1 MGIFDFFKAK
11 PKPRKMARAYHGA
24 DTGRLF
30 SDFIS
35 SSRSADS
42 EIKPSLRILRDRC
55 REISRNHPYA
65 KRYLQIMTT
74 NVVGANGIRIQV
86 RKRNDDGSLDSVG
99 NRIIEQAWQQWGRT
113 GFCTVDGRISWNQAQ
128 RLFLETLARDGEV
141 LIQKIKNPAGN
152 PFGFSLKFLEADY
165 LDEGYDARLSNGNEV
180 RMGVELDK
188 RTGKPLNYYLFE
200 DHPHHDQ
207 GYGSVTKRHH
217 KIVSADQI
225 IHCYMQERAG
235 QTRGAPW
242 MSNVLSRLKMLDGYE
257 EATLVNARVAASK
270 MGFFTSPE
278 GDGFIGDDYDNHA
291 PIMDASP
298 GTFSQLPVGMDFKA
312 FDPSSGTESFD
323 EFEKAIL
330 RGIASGLGVSYVSLA
345 NNLEG
350 VSYSSIRQGTIE
362 DRDHFKMIQQFMID
376 QFIDPIYRAWLEMAI
391 TVGRINLPMGKYD
404 LFADQ
409 VIYRPRGFAWVDPQ
423 KEIQA
428 SVTALN
434 NGIVSLQDVH
444 SQYGRDTEEIF
455 EQINREAELADRYG
469 IDTAF
474 QPFGT
479 KLPAQPSIDVGQ
491 EEDGNV

>member
-11 PKPRKMARAYHGA
+11 PQPRKAVRAYHGA

-65 KRYLQIMTT
+65 RRYLQIMTT
-74 NVVGANGIRIQV
+74 NVVGAAGVRIQV

-99 NRIIEQAWQQWGRT
+99 NRIIEQAWQAWGRA
-113 GFCTVDGRISWNQAQ
+113 GFCTVDGRMSWSQAQ
-128 RLFLETLARDGEV
+128 RLFIETLARDGEV

-165 LDEGYDARLSNGNEV
+165 LDEGYDARLNNGNEV

-188 RTGKPLNYYLFE
+188 RTGAPVNYYLFE

-207 GYGSVTKRHH
+207 GYGSKTKRHH
-217 KIVSADQI
+217 KIVPADQI
-225 IHCYMQERAG
+225 IHCYLQDRAG
-235 QTRGAPW
+235 QTRGVPW

-298 GTFSQLPVGMDFKA
+298 GTFTQLPQGMSFQA

-362 DRDHFKMIQQFMID
+362 DRDHFKMVQQFMID
-376 QFIDPIYRAWLEMAI
+376 QFVDPIYRAWLEMAI

-455 EQINREAELADRYG
+455 EQINREGELADRYG

-491 EEDGNV
+491 DDGNV

>member
-11 PKPRKMARAYHGA
+11 PQPKKMARAFHGA

-30 SDFIS
+30 SDFVS

-42 EIKPSLRILRDRC
+42 EIKPSLRVLRDRC

-65 KRYLQIMTT
+65 KRYLQIMST
-74 NVVGANGIRIQV
+74 NVVGANGVRIQV
-86 RKRNDDGSLDSVG
+86 RKRNDDNSLDSVG
-99 NRIIEQAWQQWGRT
+99 NRIIEQAWQAWGRA
-113 GFCTVDGRISWNQAQ
+113 GFCTVDGRVSWVQAQ
-128 RLFLETLARDGEV
+128 RLFMETLARDGEV

-165 LDEGYDARLSNGNEV
+165 LDEGYDARLGNGNEV

-207 GYGSVTKRHH
+207 GYGSKTKRHH
-217 KIVSADQI
+217 KIVPATEI
-225 IHCYMQERAG
+225 IHCYLQDRAG
-235 QTRGAPW
+235 QTRGVPW
-242 MSNVLSRLKMLDGYE
+242 MSNVLTRLKMLDGYE

-278 GDGFIGDDYDNHA
+278 GDGFVGDDYDNHA
-291 PIMDASP
+291 PIMSAEP
-298 GTFSQLPVGMDFKA
+298 ATFTQLPAGMSFTA
-312 FDPSSGTESFD
+312 FDPQNPTDSFA
-323 EFEKAIL
+323 EFEKGIL

-362 DRDHFKMIQQFMID
+362 DRDHFKMVQQFMID

-391 TVGRINLPMGKYD
+391 TVGRVSLPMGKYD

-409 VIYRPRGFAWVDPQ
+409 VIYRPRGFAWVDPA
-423 KEIQA
+423 KEINA

-455 EQINREAELADRYG
+455 EQINRERELADRYG

-479 KLPAQPSIDVGQ
+479 KLPAQPSIDAGQ
-491 EEDGNV
+491 EDGDL

>member
-11 PKPRKMARAYHGA
+11 PQPRKAVRAFHGA

-30 SDFIS
+30 SDFVS

-42 EIKPSLRILRDRC
+42 EIKPSLRVLRDRC

-65 KRYLQIMTT
+65 KRYLQIMST
-74 NVVGANGIRIQV
+74 NVVGANGVRIQV
-86 RKRNDDGSLDSVG
+86 RKRNDDNSLDSVG
-99 NRIIEQAWQQWGRT
+99 NRIIEQAWQQWGRA
-113 GFCTVDGRISWNQAQ
+113 GFCTVDGRVSWVQAQ
-128 RLFLETLARDGEV
+128 RLFMETLARDGEV

-165 LDEGYDARLSNGNEV
+165 LDEGYDARLANGNEV
-180 RMGVELDK
+180 RMGVELDR

-207 GYGSVTKRHH
+207 GYGSKTKRHH
-217 KIVSADQI
+217 KIVPASEI
-225 IHCYMQERAG
+225 IHCYLQDRAG
-235 QTRGAPW
+235 QTRGVPW
-242 MSNVLSRLKMLDGYE
+242 MSNVLTRLKMLDGYE

-278 GDGFIGDDYDNHA
+278 GDGFVGDDYDNHA
-291 PIMDASP
+291 PIMSAEP
-298 GTFSQLPVGMDFKA
+298 ATFTQLPAGMSFTA
-312 FDPSSGTESFD
+312 FDPQNPTDSFA
-323 EFEKAIL
+323 EFEKGIL

-362 DRDHFKMIQQFMID
+362 DRDHFKMVQQFMID
-376 QFIDPIYRAWLEMAI
+376 QFIDPVYRAWLEMAI
-391 TVGRINLPMGKYD
+391 TVGRVNLPMGKYD

-409 VIYRPRGFAWVDPQ
+409 VIYRPRGFAWVDPA
-423 KEIQA
+423 KEINA

-491 EEDGNV
+491 DDGDV

>member
-11 PKPRKMARAYHGA
+11 PQPRKAVRAFHGA

-30 SDFIS
+30 SDFVS

-42 EIKPSLRILRDRC
+42 EIKPSLRVLRDRC

-65 KRYLQIMTT
+65 KRYLQIMST
-74 NVVGANGIRIQV
+74 NVVGANGVRIQV
-86 RKRNDDGSLDSVG
+86 RKRNDDNSLDSVG
-99 NRIIEQAWQQWGRT
+99 NRIIEQAWQQWGRA
-113 GFCTVDGRISWNQAQ
+113 GFCTVDGRVSWVQAQ
-128 RLFLETLARDGEV
+128 RLFMETLARDGEV

-207 GYGSVTKRHH
+207 GYGSKTKRHH
-217 KIVSADQI
+217 KIVPATEI
-225 IHCYMQERAG
+225 IHCYLQDRAG
-235 QTRGAPW
+235 QTRGVPW
-242 MSNVLSRLKMLDGYE
+242 MSNVLTRLKMLDGYE

-278 GDGFIGDDYDNHA
+278 GDGFVGDDYDNHA
-291 PIMDASP
+291 PIMSAEP
-298 GTFSQLPVGMDFKA
+298 ATFTQLPAGMSFTA
-312 FDPSSGTESFD
+312 FDPQNPTDSFA
-323 EFEKAIL
+323 EFEKGIL

-362 DRDHFKMIQQFMID
+362 DRDHFKMVQQFMID

-391 TVGRINLPMGKYD
+391 TVGRVNLPMGKYD

-409 VIYRPRGFAWVDPQ
+409 VIYRPRGFAWVDPA
-423 KEIQA
+423 KEINA

-491 EEDGNV
+491 DDGDV

>member
-11 PKPRKMARAYHGA
+11 PQPKKMARAFHGA

-30 SDFIS
+30 SDFVS

-65 KRYLQIMTT
+65 RRYLQIMTT
-74 NVVGANGIRIQV
+74 NVVGAAGVRIQV

-99 NRIIEQAWQQWGRT
+99 NRIVEQAWQQWGRA
-113 GFCTVDGRISWNQAQ
+113 GFCTVDGRISWSQAQ
-128 RLFLETLARDGEV
+128 RLFIETLTRDGEV

-165 LDEGYDARLSNGNEV
+165 LDEGYDARLNNGNEV
-180 RMGVELDK
+180 RMGVELDR
-188 RTGKPLNYYLFE
+188 RTGKPVNYYLFE

-207 GYGSVTKRHH
+207 GYGSRTKRHH
-217 KIVSADQI
+217 RIVPADQI
-225 IHCYMQERAG
+225 IHCYMQDRAG
-235 QTRGAPW
+235 QTRGVPW
-242 MSNVLSRLKMLDGYE
+242 MSNVLTRLKMLDGYE

-270 MGFFTSPE
+270 MGFFVSPE
-278 GDGFIGDDYDNHA
+278 GDGFVGDDYDGAA
-291 PIMDASP
+291 PILSAEP
-298 GTFSQLPVGMDFKA
+298 ATFSQLPAGMSFQA
-312 FDPSSGTESFD
+312 FDPQNPTDSFA
-323 EFEKAIL
+323 EFEKGIL

-362 DRDHFKMIQQFMID
+362 DRDHFKVIQQFMID
-376 QFIDPIYRAWLEMAI
+376 QFVDPIYRAWLEMAI

-423 KEIQA
+423 KEINA
-428 SVTALN
+428 SVIALN

-455 EQINREAELADRYG
+455 EQINRESELADRYG
-469 IDTAF
+469 LDTAF
-474 QPFGT
+474 QPFGN

-491 EEDGNV
+491 EDGDV

>member
-1 MGIFDFFKAK
+1 MGVFDFFKAK
-11 PKPRKMARAYHGA
+11 PKTRKMARAYHGA

-74 NVVGANGIRIQV
+74 NVVGPHGVRIQV
-86 RKRNDDGSLDSVG
+86 RKRNDDGSLDGVG

-113 GFCTVDGRISWNQAQ
+113 GFCTVDGRVSWSQAQ

-165 LDEGYDARLSNGNEV
+165 LDEGYDARLNNGNEV

-207 GYGSVTKRHH
+207 GYGSKTKRHH
-217 KIVSADQI
+217 KIVPADQI
-225 IHCYMQERAG
+225 IHCYIQERAG
-235 QTRGAPW
+235 QTRGTPW

-298 GTFSQLPVGMDFKA
+298 GTFTQLPQGMSFTA

-376 QFIDPIYRAWLEMAI
+376 QFVDPIYRAWLEMAI

-428 SVTALN
+428 SVIALN

-455 EQINREAELADRYG
+455 EQINREIELADRYG

-479 KLPAQPSIDVGQ
+479 KLPAQPSIDVGR
-491 EEDGNV
+491 EEDAEV

>member
-11 PKPRKMARAYHGA
+11 PQPKKMARAFHGA

-30 SDFIS
+30 SDFVS

-65 KRYLQIMTT
+65 RRYLQIMTT
-74 NVVGANGIRIQV
+74 NVVGAAGVRIQV

-99 NRIIEQAWQQWGRT
+99 NRIIEQAWQQWGRA
-113 GFCTVDGRISWNQAQ
+113 GFCTVDGRISWSQAQ
-128 RLFLETLARDGEV
+128 RLFIETLTRDGEV

-165 LDEGYDARLSNGNEV
+165 LDEGYDARLNNGNEV
-180 RMGVELDK
+180 RMGVELDR
-188 RTGKPLNYYLFE
+188 RTGKPVNYYLFE

-207 GYGSVTKRHH
+207 GYGSKTKRHH
-217 KIVSADQI
+217 QIVPADQI
-225 IHCYMQERAG
+225 IHCYMQDRAG
-235 QTRGAPW
+235 QTRGVPW

-278 GDGFIGDDYDNHA
+278 GDGFVGDDYDNHA
-291 PIMDASP
+291 PIMSAEP
-298 GTFSQLPVGMDFKA
+298 ATFTQLPAGMSFTA
-312 FDPSSGTESFD
+312 FDPQNPTDSFAD
-323 EFEKAIL
+323 FEKAIL

-362 DRDHFKMIQQFMID
+362 DRDHFKVIQQFMID
-376 QFIDPIYRAWLEMAI
+376 QFVDPIYRAWLEMAI

-423 KEIQA
+423 KEINA
-428 SVTALN
+428 SVIALN

-455 EQINREAELADRYG
+455 EQINRESELADRYG

-474 QPFGT
+474 QPFGN

-491 EEDGNV
+491 DDGDV

>member
-1 MGIFDFFKAK
+1 MGVFDFFKAK
-11 PKPRKMARAYHGA
+11 PKTRKMARAYHGA

-74 NVVGANGIRIQV
+74 NVVGPHGVRIQV
-86 RKRNDDGSLDSVG
+86 RKRNDDGSLDGVG

-113 GFCTVDGRISWNQAQ
+113 GFCTVDGRVSWSQAQ

-165 LDEGYDARLSNGNEV
+165 LDEGYDARLNNGNEV

-207 GYGSVTKRHH
+207 GYGSKTKRHH
-217 KIVSADQI
+217 KIVPADQI
-225 IHCYMQERAG
+225 IHCYIQERAG
-235 QTRGAPW
+235 QTRGTPW

-298 GTFSQLPVGMDFKA
+298 GTFTQLPQGMSFTA

-376 QFIDPIYRAWLEMAI
+376 QFVDPIYRAWLEMAI

-428 SVTALN
+428 SVIALN

-455 EQINREAELADRYG
+455 EQINRESELADRYG

-479 KLPAQPSIDVGQ
+479 KLPAQPSIDVGR
-491 EEDGNV
+491 EEDAEV

>member
-1 MGIFDFFKAK
+1 MGVFDFFKAK
-11 PKPRKMARAYHGA
+11 PKARKMARAYHGA

-74 NVVGANGIRIQV
+74 NVVGPNGVRIQV

-99 NRIIEQAWQQWGRT
+99 NRIIEQAWQTWGRT
-113 GFCTVDGRISWNQAQ
+113 GFCTVDGRMSWSQAQ

-165 LDEGYDARLSNGNEV
+165 LDEGYDARLNNGNEV

-207 GYGSVTKRHH
+207 GYGSKTKRHH
-217 KIVSADQI
+217 QIVPADQI
-225 IHCYMQERAG
+225 IHCYIQERAG
-235 QTRGAPW
+235 QTRGTPW

-298 GTFSQLPVGMDFKA
+298 GTFTQLPQGMSFQS

-376 QFIDPIYRAWLEMAI
+376 QFVDPIYRAWLEMAI

-455 EQINREAELADRYG
+455 EQINRESELADRYG

-479 KLPAQPSIDVGQ
+479 KLPAQPSIDVGR
-491 EEDGNV
+491 EEDAEI

>member
-1 MGIFDFFKAK
+1 MGIFDFFKGK
-11 PKPRKMARAYHGA
+11 PQPRKAVRAFHGA

-30 SDFIS
+30 SDFVS

-42 EIKPSLRILRDRC
+42 EIKPSLRVLRDRC

-65 KRYLQIMTT
+65 KRYLQIMST
-74 NVVGANGIRIQV
+74 NVVGANGVRIQV
-86 RKRNDDGSLDSVG
+86 RKRNDDNSLDSVG
-99 NRIIEQAWQQWGRT
+99 NRIIEQAWQQWGRA
-113 GFCTVDGRISWNQAQ
+113 GFCTVDGRVSWVQAQ
-128 RLFLETLARDGEV
+128 RLFMETLARDGEV

-165 LDEGYDARLSNGNEV
+165 LDEGYDARLNNGNEV

-207 GYGSVTKRHH
+207 GYGSKTKRHH
-217 KIVSADQI
+217 KIVPASEI
-225 IHCYMQERAG
+225 IHCYLQDRAG
-235 QTRGAPW
+235 QTRGVPW
-242 MSNVLSRLKMLDGYE
+242 MSNVLTRLKMLDGYE

-278 GDGFIGDDYDNHA
+278 GDGFVGDDYDNHA
-291 PIMDASP
+291 PIMSAEP
-298 GTFSQLPVGMDFKA
+298 ATFTQLPAGMSFTA
-312 FDPSSGTESFD
+312 FDPQNPTDSFA
-323 EFEKAIL
+323 EFEKGIL

-362 DRDHFKMIQQFMID
+362 DRDHFKMVQQFMID
-376 QFIDPIYRAWLEMAI
+376 QFIDPVYRAWLEMAI
-391 TVGRINLPMGKYD
+391 TVGRVNLPMGKYD

-409 VIYRPRGFAWVDPQ
+409 VIYRPRGFAWVDPA
-423 KEIQA
+423 KEINA

-491 EEDGNV
+491 DDGDV

>member
-1 MGIFDFFKAK
+1 MGVFDFFKAK

-180 RMGVELDK
+180 RMGVELDR

-207 GYGSVTKRHH
+207 GYGSKTKRHH

-291 PIMDASP
+291 PILDASP

-409 VIYRPRGFAWVDPQ
+409 VIYRPRGFAWVDPA
-423 KEIQA
+423 KEINA

-491 EEDGNV
+491 EDDGNV

>member
-11 PKPRKMARAYHGA
+11 PQPRKMARAFHGA

-30 SDFIS
+30 SDFVS

-42 EIKPSLRILRDRC
+42 EIKPSLRVLRDRC

-65 KRYLQIMTT
+65 KRYLQIMST
-74 NVVGANGIRIQV
+74 NVVGANGVRIQV
-86 RKRNDDGSLDSVG
+86 RKRNDDNSLDSVG
-99 NRIIEQAWQQWGRT
+99 NRIIEQAWQAWGRA
-113 GFCTVDGRISWNQAQ
+113 GFCTVDGRVSWVQAQ
-128 RLFLETLARDGEV
+128 RLFMEMLARDGEV
-141 LIQKIKNPAGN
+141 LIQKIKNPSGN

-165 LDEGYDARLSNGNEV
+165 LDEGYDARLNNGNEI

-207 GYGSVTKRHH
+207 GYGSKTKRHH
-217 KIVSADQI
+217 KIVPASEI
-225 IHCYMQERAG
+225 IHCYLQDRAG
-235 QTRGAPW
+235 QTRGVPW
-242 MSNVLSRLKMLDGYE
+242 MSNVLTRLKMLDGYE

-278 GDGFIGDDYDNHA
+278 GDGFVGDDYDNNA
-291 PIMDASP
+291 PIMSAEP
-298 GTFSQLPVGMDFKA
+298 ATFTQLPAGMSFTA
-312 FDPSSGTESFD
+312 FDPQNPTDSFA
-323 EFEKAIL
+323 EFEKGIL

-362 DRDHFKMIQQFMID
+362 DRDHFKMVQQFMID

-391 TVGRINLPMGKYD
+391 TVGRVSLPMGKYD

-409 VIYRPRGFAWVDPQ
+409 VIYRPRGFAWVDPA
-423 KEIQA
+423 KEINA

-455 EQINREAELADRYG
+455 EQINRESELADRYG

-479 KLPAQPSIDVGQ
+479 KLPAQPSIDAGQ
-491 EEDGNV
+491 EDGDL

>member
-11 PKPRKMARAYHGA
+11 PQPRKAVRAFHGA

-30 SDFIS
+30 SDFVS

-42 EIKPSLRILRDRC
+42 EIKPSLRVLRDRC

-65 KRYLQIMTT
+65 KRYLQIMST
-74 NVVGANGIRIQV
+74 NVVGANGVRIQV
-86 RKRNDDGSLDSVG
+86 RKRNDDNSLDSVG
-99 NRIIEQAWQQWGRT
+99 NRIIEQAWQQWGRA
-113 GFCTVDGRISWNQAQ
+113 GFCTVDGRVSWVQAQ
-128 RLFLETLARDGEV
+128 RLFMETLARDGEV

-165 LDEGYDARLSNGNEV
+165 LDEGYDARLNNGNEV

-207 GYGSVTKRHH
+207 GYGSKTKRHH
-217 KIVSADQI
+217 KIVPASEI
-225 IHCYMQERAG
+225 IHCYLQDRAG
-235 QTRGAPW
+235 QTRGVPW
-242 MSNVLSRLKMLDGYE
+242 MSNVLTRLKMLDGYE

-278 GDGFIGDDYDNHA
+278 GDGFVGDDYDNHA
-291 PIMDASP
+291 PIMSAEP
-298 GTFSQLPVGMDFKA
+298 ATFTQLPAGMSFTA
-312 FDPSSGTESFD
+312 FDPQNPTDSFA
-323 EFEKAIL
+323 EFEKGIL

-362 DRDHFKMIQQFMID
+362 DRDHFKMVQQFMID
-376 QFIDPIYRAWLEMAI
+376 QFIDPVYRAWLEMAI
-391 TVGRINLPMGKYD
+391 TVGRVNLPMGKFD

-409 VIYRPRGFAWVDPQ
+409 VIYRPRGFAWVDPA
-423 KEIQA
+423 KEINA

-491 EEDGNV
+491 EDGDV

>member
-11 PKPRKMARAYHGA
+11 PQPRKMARAFHGA

-30 SDFIS
+30 SDFVS

-42 EIKPSLRILRDRC
+42 EIKPSLRVLRDRC

-65 KRYLQIMTT
+65 KRYLQIMST
-74 NVVGANGIRIQV
+74 NVVGANGVRIQV
-86 RKRNDDGSLDSVG
+86 RKRNDDNSLDSVG
-99 NRIIEQAWQQWGRT
+99 NRIIEQAWQAWGRA
-113 GFCTVDGRISWNQAQ
+113 GFCTVDGRVSWVQAQ
-128 RLFLETLARDGEV
+128 RLFMETLARDGEV

-165 LDEGYDARLSNGNEV
+165 LDEGYDTRLGNGNEV

-207 GYGSVTKRHH
+207 GYGSKTKRHH
-217 KIVSADQI
+217 KIVPASEI
-225 IHCYMQERAG
+225 IHCYLQDRAG
-235 QTRGAPW
+235 QTRGVPW
-242 MSNVLSRLKMLDGYE
+242 MSNVLTRLKMLDGYE

-278 GDGFIGDDYDNHA
+278 GDGFVGDDYDNHA
-291 PIMDASP
+291 PIMSAEP
-298 GTFSQLPVGMDFKA
+298 ATFTQLPAGMSFTA
-312 FDPSSGTESFD
+312 FDPQNPTDSFA
-323 EFEKAIL
+323 EFEKGIL

-362 DRDHFKMIQQFMID
+362 DRDHFKMVQQFMID

-391 TVGRINLPMGKYD
+391 TVGRVSLPMGKYD

-409 VIYRPRGFAWVDPQ
+409 VIYRPRGFAWVDPA
-423 KEIQA
+423 KEINA

-455 EQINREAELADRYG
+455 EQINRESELADRYG

-479 KLPAQPSIDVGQ
+479 KLPAQPSIDAGQ
-491 EEDGNV
+491 EDGDL

>member
-1 MGIFDFFKAK
+1 MGVFDFFKAK
-11 PKPRKMARAYHGA
+11 PKARKMARAYHGA

-74 NVVGANGIRIQV
+74 NVVGPNGVRIQV

-113 GFCTVDGRISWNQAQ
+113 GFCTVDGRMSWSQAQ

-165 LDEGYDARLSNGNEV
+165 LDEGYDARLNNGNEV

-207 GYGSVTKRHH
+207 GYGSKTKRHH
-217 KIVSADQI
+217 KIVPADQI
-225 IHCYMQERAG
+225 IHCYIQERAG
-235 QTRGAPW
+235 QTRGTPW

-298 GTFSQLPVGMDFKA
+298 GTFTQLPQGMSFQS

-376 QFIDPIYRAWLEMAI
+376 QFVDPIYRAWLEMAI

-455 EQINREAELADRYG
+455 EQINRESELADRYG

-479 KLPAQPSIDVGQ
+479 KLPAQPSIDVGR
-491 EEDGNV
+491 EEDAEV

>member
-11 PKPRKMARAYHGA
+11 PQPRKMARAFHGA

-30 SDFIS
+30 SDFVS

-42 EIKPSLRILRDRC
+42 EIKPSLRVLRDRC

-65 KRYLQIMTT
+65 KRYLQIMST
-74 NVVGANGIRIQV
+74 NVVGANGVRIQV
-86 RKRNDDGSLDSVG
+86 RKRNDDNSLDSVG
-99 NRIIEQAWQQWGRT
+99 NRIIEQAWQAWGRA
-113 GFCTVDGRISWNQAQ
+113 GFCTVDGRVSWVQAQ
-128 RLFLETLARDGEV
+128 RLFMETLARDGEV

-165 LDEGYDARLSNGNEV
+165 LDEGYDARLNNGNEI

-207 GYGSVTKRHH
+207 GYGSKTKRHH
-217 KIVSADQI
+217 KIVPASEI
-225 IHCYMQERAG
+225 IHCYLQDRAG
-235 QTRGAPW
+235 QTRGVPW
-242 MSNVLSRLKMLDGYE
+242 MSNVLTRLKMLDGYE

-270 MGFFTSPE
+270 MGFFVSPE
-278 GDGFIGDDYDNHA
+278 GDGFVGDDYDGAA
-291 PIMDASP
+291 PILSAEP
-298 GTFSQLPVGMDFKA
+298 ATFSQLPAGMSFQA
-312 FDPSSGTESFD
+312 FDPQNPTDSFA
-323 EFEKAIL
+323 EFEKGIL
-330 RGIASGLGVSYVSLA
+330 RGIASGLGVSYVSFA

-362 DRDHFKMIQQFMID
+362 DRDHFKMVQQFMID

-391 TVGRINLPMGKYD
+391 TVGRVSLPMGKYD

-409 VIYRPRGFAWVDPQ
+409 VIYRPRGFAWVDPA
-423 KEIQA
+423 KEINA

-455 EQINREAELADRYG
+455 EQINRESELADRYG

-479 KLPAQPSIDVGQ
+479 KLPAQPSIDAGQ
-491 EEDGNV
+491 EDGDL

>member
-1 MGIFDFFKAK
+1 MGIFDFFKGK
-11 PKPRKMARAYHGA
+11 PQPKKMARAFHGA

-30 SDFIS
+30 SDFVS

-42 EIKPSLRILRDRC
+42 EIKPSLRVLRDRC

-65 KRYLQIMTT
+65 KRYLQIMST
-74 NVVGANGIRIQV
+74 NVVGANGVRIQV
-86 RKRNDDGSLDSVG
+86 RKRNDDNSLDSVG
-99 NRIIEQAWQQWGRT
+99 NRIIEQAWQAWGRA
-113 GFCTVDGRISWNQAQ
+113 GFCTVDGRVSWVQAQ
-128 RLFLETLARDGEV
+128 RLFMETLARDGEV

-165 LDEGYDARLSNGNEV
+165 LDEGYDARLNNGNEV
-180 RMGVELDK
+180 RMGVELDR

-207 GYGSVTKRHH
+207 GYGSKTKRHH
-217 KIVSADQI
+217 KIVPASEI
-225 IHCYMQERAG
+225 IHCYLQDRAG
-235 QTRGAPW
+235 QTRGVPW
-242 MSNVLSRLKMLDGYE
+242 MSNVLTRLKMLDGYE

-270 MGFFTSPE
+270 MGFFVSPE
-278 GDGFIGDDYDNHA
+278 GDGFVGDDYDGAA
-291 PIMDASP
+291 PILSAEP
-298 GTFSQLPVGMDFKA
+298 ATFSQLPAGMSFQA
-312 FDPSSGTESFD
+312 FDPQNPTDSFA
-323 EFEKAIL
+323 EFEKGIL

-362 DRDHFKMIQQFMID
+362 DRDHFKMVQQFMID

-391 TVGRINLPMGKYD
+391 TVGRVSLPMGKYD

-409 VIYRPRGFAWVDPQ
+409 VIYRPRGFAWVDPA
-423 KEIQA
+423 KEINA

-455 EQINREAELADRYG
+455 EQINRESELADRYG

-479 KLPAQPSIDVGQ
+479 KLPAQPSIDAGQ
-491 EEDGNV
+491 EDGDL

>member
-1 MGIFDFFKAK
+1 MGVFDFFKAK
-11 PKPRKMARAYHGA
+11 PKTRKMARAYHGA

-74 NVVGANGIRIQV
+74 NVVGPNGVRIQV

-113 GFCTVDGRISWNQAQ
+113 GFCTVDGRISWSQAQ

-207 GYGSVTKRHH
+207 GYGSKTKRHH
-217 KIVSADQI
+217 KIVPADQI
-225 IHCYMQERAG
+225 IHCYIQERAG

-278 GDGFIGDDYDNHA
+278 GDGFVGDDYDNNA

-298 GTFSQLPVGMDFKA
+298 GTFTQLPQGMSFTA

>member
-1 MGIFDFFKAK
+1 MGVFDFFKAK

-409 VIYRPRGFAWVDPQ
+409 VIYRPRGFAWVDPA
-423 KEIQA
+423 KEINA

>member
-1 MGIFDFFKAK
+1 MGVFDFFKAK
-11 PKPRKMARAYHGA
+11 PKTRKMARAYHGA

-165 LDEGYDARLSNGNEV
+165 LDEGYDARLNNGNEV

-207 GYGSVTKRHH
+207 GYGSKTKRHH

-298 GTFSQLPVGMDFKA
+298 GTFSQLPQGMSFQA

-409 VIYRPRGFAWVDPQ
+409 VIYRPRGFAWVDPA
-423 KEIQA
+423 KEINA

-455 EQINREAELADRYG
+455 EQINRESELADRYG

-479 KLPAQPSIDVGQ
+479 KLPAQPSIDVGR
-491 EEDGNV
+491 EDDGEI

>member
-1 MGIFDFFKAK
+1 MGVFDFFKAK
-11 PKPRKMARAYHGA
+11 SKPRKMARAYHGA

-55 REISRNHPYA
+55 RDISRNHPYG

-74 NVVGANGIRIQV
+74 NVVGHNGVRIQV

-113 GFCTVDGRISWNQAQ
+113 GFCTVDGRMSWSQAQ

-165 LDEGYDARLSNGNEV
+165 LDEGYDARLNNGNEV

-207 GYGSVTKRHH
+207 GYGSKTKRHH
-217 KIVSADQI
+217 KIVPADQI
-225 IHCYMQERAG
+225 IHCYIQERAG
-235 QTRGAPW
+235 QTRGTPW

-278 GDGFIGDDYDNHA
+278 GDGFIGDDYDNAA

-376 QFIDPIYRAWLEMAI
+376 QFVDPIYRAWLEMVI

-423 KEIQA
+423 KEINA

-455 EQINREAELADRYG
+455 EQINRESELADRYG

-474 QPFGT
+474 QPFGA
-479 KLPAQPSIDVGQ
+479 KLPAQPSIDVGR
-491 EEDGNV
+491 EEDGDI

>member
-11 PKPRKMARAYHGA
+11 PQPRKAVRAFHGA

-30 SDFIS
+30 SDFVS

-42 EIKPSLRILRDRC
+42 EIKPSLRVLRDRC

-65 KRYLQIMTT
+65 KRYLQIMST
-74 NVVGANGIRIQV
+74 NVVGANGVRIQV
-86 RKRNDDGSLDSVG
+86 RKRNDDNSLDSVG
-99 NRIIEQAWQQWGRT
+99 NRIIEQAWQQWGRA
-113 GFCTVDGRISWNQAQ
+113 GFCTVDGRVSWVQAQ
-128 RLFLETLARDGEV
+128 RLFMETLARDGEV

-165 LDEGYDARLSNGNEV
+165 LDEGYDARLANGNEV
-180 RMGVELDK
+180 RMGVELDR

-207 GYGSVTKRHH
+207 GYGSKTKRHH
-217 KIVSADQI
+217 KIVPASEI
-225 IHCYMQERAG
+225 IHCYLQDRAG
-235 QTRGAPW
+235 QTRGVPW
-242 MSNVLSRLKMLDGYE
+242 MSNVLTRLKMLDGYE

-278 GDGFIGDDYDNHA
+278 GDGFVGDDYDNHA
-291 PIMDASP
+291 PIMSAEP
-298 GTFSQLPVGMDFKA
+298 ATFTQLPAGMSFTA
-312 FDPSSGTESFD
+312 FDPQNPTDSFA
-323 EFEKAIL
+323 EFEKGIL

-362 DRDHFKMIQQFMID
+362 DRDHFKMVQQFMID
-376 QFIDPIYRAWLEMAI
+376 QFIDPVYRAWLEMAI
-391 TVGRINLPMGKYD
+391 TVGRVNLPMGKYD

-409 VIYRPRGFAWVDPQ
+409 VIYRPRGFAWVDPA
-423 KEIQA
+423 KEINA

-434 NGIVSLQDVH
+434 NSIVSLQDVH

-469 IDTAF
+469 IDTAY

-479 KLPAQPSIDVGQ
+479 KLTEEPSIDVGQ
-491 EEDGNV
+491 EDGDV

>member
-1 MGIFDFFKAK
+1 MGVFDFFKAK

-180 RMGVELDK
+180 RMGVELDR

-207 GYGSVTKRHH
+207 GYGSKTKRHH

-298 GTFSQLPVGMDFKA
+298 GTFSQLPQGMSFQA

-409 VIYRPRGFAWVDPQ
+409 VIYRPRGFAWVDPA
-423 KEIQA
+423 KEINA

>member
-1 MGIFDFFKAK
+1 MGIFDFFKGK
-11 PKPRKMARAYHGA
+11 PQPKKMARAFHGA

-30 SDFIS
+30 SDFVS

-42 EIKPSLRILRDRC
+42 EIKPSLRVLRDRC

-65 KRYLQIMTT
+65 KRYLQIMST
-74 NVVGANGIRIQV
+74 NVVGANGVRIQV
-86 RKRNDDGSLDSVG
+86 RKRNDDNSLDSVG
-99 NRIIEQAWQQWGRT
+99 NRIIEQAWQQWGRA
-113 GFCTVDGRISWNQAQ
+113 GFCTVDGRVSWVQAQ
-128 RLFLETLARDGEV
+128 RLFMETLARDGEV

-165 LDEGYDARLSNGNEV
+165 LDEGYDARLNNGNEV

-207 GYGSVTKRHH
+207 GYGSKTKRHH
-217 KIVSADQI
+217 KIVPATEI
-225 IHCYMQERAG
+225 IHCYLQDRAG
-235 QTRGAPW
+235 QTRGVPW
-242 MSNVLSRLKMLDGYE
+242 MSNVLTRLKMLDGYE

-270 MGFFTSPE
+270 MGFFVSPE
-278 GDGFIGDDYDNHA
+278 GDGFVGDDYDGAA
-291 PIMDASP
+291 PILSAEP
-298 GTFSQLPVGMDFKA
+298 ATFSQLPAGMSFQA
-312 FDPSSGTESFD
+312 FDPQNPTDSFAD
-323 EFEKAIL
+323 FEKGIL

-362 DRDHFKMIQQFMID
+362 DRDHFKMVQQFMID

-391 TVGRINLPMGKYD
+391 TVGRVSLPMGKYD

-409 VIYRPRGFAWVDPQ
+409 VIYRPRGFAWVDPA
-423 KEIQA
+423 KEINA

-455 EQINREAELADRYG
+455 EQINRESELADRYG

-479 KLPAQPSIDVGQ
+479 KLPAQPSIDAGQ
-491 EEDGNV
+491 EDGDL

>member
-1 MGIFDFFKAK
+1 MGVFDFFKAK
-11 PKPRKMARAYHGA
+11 PKARKMARAYHGA

-74 NVVGANGIRIQV
+74 NVVGPNGVRIQV

-99 NRIIEQAWQQWGRT
+99 NRIIEQAWQTWGRT
-113 GFCTVDGRISWNQAQ
+113 GFCTVDGRMSWSQAQ

-165 LDEGYDARLSNGNEV
+165 LDEGYDARLNNGNEV

-207 GYGSVTKRHH
+207 GYGSKTKRHH
-217 KIVSADQI
+217 KIVPADQI
-225 IHCYMQERAG
+225 IHCYIQERAG
-235 QTRGAPW
+235 QTRGTPW

-278 GDGFIGDDYDNHA
+278 GDGFIGDDYDNQA

-298 GTFSQLPVGMDFKA
+298 GTFSQLPAGMSFQS

-376 QFIDPIYRAWLEMAI
+376 QFVDPIYRAWLEMAI

-455 EQINREAELADRYG
+455 EQINRESELADRYG

-479 KLPAQPSIDVGQ
+479 KLPAQPSIDAGQ

>member
-1 MGIFDFFKAK
+1 MGVFDFFKAK
-11 PKPRKMARAYHGA
+11 PKARKMARAYHGA

-74 NVVGANGIRIQV
+74 NVVGPNGVRIQV

-99 NRIIEQAWQQWGRT
+99 NRIIEQAWQTWGRT
-113 GFCTVDGRISWNQAQ
+113 GFCTVDGRMSWSQAQ

-165 LDEGYDARLSNGNEV
+165 LDEGYDARLNNGNEV

-207 GYGSVTKRHH
+207 GYGSKTKRHH
-217 KIVSADQI
+217 KIVPADQI
-225 IHCYMQERAG
+225 IHCYIQERAG
-235 QTRGAPW
+235 QTRGTPW

-298 GTFSQLPVGMDFKA
+298 GTFTQLPQGMSFQS

-376 QFIDPIYRAWLEMAI
+376 QFVDPIYRAWLEMAI

-455 EQINREAELADRYG
+455 EQINRESELADRYG

-479 KLPAQPSIDVGQ
+479 KLPAQPSIDVGR
-491 EEDGNV
+491 EEDAEV

>member
-1 MGIFDFFKAK
+1 MGVFDFFKAK
-11 PKPRKMARAYHGA
+11 PKARKMARAYHGA

-74 NVVGANGIRIQV
+74 NVVGPNGVRIQV

-113 GFCTVDGRISWNQAQ
+113 GFCTVDGRMSWSQAQ

-152 PFGFSLKFLEADY
+152 PFFFSLKFLEADY
-165 LDEGYDARLSNGNEV
+165 LDEGYDARLNNGNEV

-207 GYGSVTKRHH
+207 GYGSKTKRHH
-217 KIVSADQI
+217 KIVPADQI
-225 IHCYMQERAG
+225 IHCYIQERAG
-235 QTRGAPW
+235 QTRGTPW

-298 GTFSQLPVGMDFKA
+298 GTFTQLPQGMSFQS

-376 QFIDPIYRAWLEMAI
+376 QFVDPIYRAWLEMAI

-455 EQINREAELADRYG
+455 EQINRESELADRYG

-479 KLPAQPSIDVGQ
+479 KLPAQPSIDVGR
-491 EEDGNV
+491 EEDAEI